1 MKTRSGSL
9 RRRCR
14 KSESMWPGRVIDR
27 LKAYPQ
33 QRQAE
38 EIQLIYAHFAPR
50 AIYFVTESR
59 GYTPKPGKK
68 FSHASSQGDTKRNT
82 RFSQGQAGNPS
93 TTGGLAPQNQLNF
106 GHQKS

>member
-9 RRRCR
+9 RQRCR
-14 KSESMWPGRVIDR
+14 KPESMWPRRVNDR

-33 QRQAE
+33 QRPAE
-38 EIQLIYAHFAPR
+38 VIQLIYAHFAPR
-50 AIYFVTESR
+50 AIFFVTESL
-59 GYTPKPGKK
+59 GYAPRPGKE
-68 FSHASSQGDTKRNT
+68 FTHASSQGDTKRNT
-82 RFSQGQAGNPS
+82 RFSRVKAGNQS